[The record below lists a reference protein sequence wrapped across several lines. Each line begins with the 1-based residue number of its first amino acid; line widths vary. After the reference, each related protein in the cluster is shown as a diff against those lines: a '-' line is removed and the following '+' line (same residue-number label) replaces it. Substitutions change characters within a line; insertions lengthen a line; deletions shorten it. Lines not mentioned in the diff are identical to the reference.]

1 MSPLSWGLIVWPKI
15 RSLVL
20 YWPSHCGNIN
30 RPQGL
35 YLGEQ
40 SETFPNSLIL
50 ITCDFNCF
58 PITQIF
64 LFLISTSKHV
74 TSKYLNSTQFEIY
87 FIGFFFFLLW
97 PFYLFFVDDLHGP
110 VFASLLV
117 FDLEHLAKRSLSNFL
132 PWFIFLPYPALIID
146 TSVRNGFHICT
157 AFATHGQGK
166 SLVNCK

>member
-87 FIGFFFFLLW
+87 FIGVFFSTLT
-97 PFYLFFVDDLHGP
+97 
-110 VFASLLV
+110 
-117 FDLEHLAKRSLSNFL
+117 FL
-132 PWFIFLPYPALIID
+132 PFLCWWPSWPSLCQSPCVWPW
-146 TSVRNGFHICT
+146 TPCQTFPVQFSPLVHISPISSSHHWYECEEWISYL
-157 AFATHGQGK
+157 HCLCDSWSGK
-166 SLVNCK
+166 VIS

>member
-1 MSPLSWGLIVWPKI
+1 MSPLSWRLIVWPKI

-87 FIGFFFFLLW
+87 FIGVFFFYFD
-97 PFYLFFVDDLHGP
+97 LFTF
-110 VFASLLV
+110 SLLMT
-117 FDLEHLAKRSLSNFL
+117 FMAQSLPVSLCLTLNTL
-132 PWFIFLPYPALIID
+132 PNVPCPIFSPGSYFSHIQLSSLMRVWGMDFISALPLRLM
-146 TSVRNGFHICT
+146 VRESH
-157 AFATHGQGK
+157 
-166 SLVNCK
+166 